1 MCVCIIHRIAK
12 NWTLLSN
19 FHFECLVVFPT
30 FFNLSLNFAI
40 RISWSETQ
48 SDICWWQ
55 THLTYT
61 GSPISSSYLRP
72 SCLRQWIIVHFG
84 LITSSLTQSSLSVK
98 FALKINGKYY
108 LWTIFCCV
116 SFHKHESLLFLHRDM
131 EVSGLVLITLSIITS
146 TWAVIIV
153 SIILRAKNE
162 HYGMITLC
170 QPGNSKCCVIAHWI
184 YAHTHRHTH
193 TYCVK

>member
-1 MCVCIIHRIAK
+1 M
-12 NWTLLSN
+12 
-19 FHFECLVVFPT
+19 
-30 FFNLSLNFAI
+30 
-40 RISWSETQ
+40 
-48 SDICWWQ
+48 
-55 THLTYT
+55 
-61 GSPISSSYLRP
+61 P

-98 FALKINGKYY
+98 FTLKINGKYY

-116 SFHKHESLLFLHRDM
+116 YFHKRESLLFLHRDM
-131 EVSGLVLITLSIITS
+131 EVSGLVLITLSIITI
-146 TWAVIIV
+146 TCTVNIV

-184 YAHTHRHTH
+184 YAHIHRHTH
-193 TYCVK
+193 THTHTVWSKYSYFHNSTRWRKLRSYIKQVELLSV